1 MKKPLFIVK
10 KPVIIALAFVAIIAI
25 FNSLYILNPTQQA
38 LVLRLGKAVAV
49 VTKPGLKAK
58 IPFVENILV
67 YDKRILHINISF
79 TPEEVI
85 ASDRKRVIVDAY
97 AKYKITNPLKFYEKV
112 GNETLL
118 VTRLNPILEAALR
131 DEVGRV
137 SLQDLLT
144 KGRADVMGNIRRF
157 ANTNAEKFGI
167 EVVDVR
173 IRRTDLPQ
181 ENSNAI
187 YSRMQTSHEK
197 EARQTRA
204 QGAEQAQRVTARAD
218 RDSRVILA
226 EAEKQAQITRGTGDA
241 QATKIFAAAFSKDPS
256 FFAFYRTMQAYRKTL
271 NKSDTTMVLS
281 PDSEFLK
288 YFKNP

>member
-1 MKKPLFIVK
+1 MKKPLL
-10 KPVIIALAFVAIIAI
+10 IILALIAVVTLY
-25 FNSLYILNPTQQA
+25 NSLYIINPTQQA

-49 VTKPGLKAK
+49 VTEPGLKAK
-58 IPFVENILV
+58 LPFVEAILV

-85 ASDRKRVIVDAY
+85 AADRKRVIVDAF
-97 AKYKITNPLKFYEKV
+97 AKYKIINPLKFYEKV
-112 GNETLL
+112 GNEALL
-118 VTRLNPILEAALR
+118 MTRLNPILEASLR

-144 KGRADVMGNIRRF
+144 KGRADVMDNIRNI
-157 ANTNAEKFGI
+157 ANANAEKFGI

-218 RDSRVILA
+218 RDSKVILA
-226 EAEKQAQITRGTGDA
+226 EAEKQAQITRGEGDA
-241 QATKIFAAAFSKDPS
+241 EATRIFAEAFGKDQS

>member
-1 MKKPLFIVK
+1 MKKPFI
-10 KPVIIALAFVAIIAI
+10 IILALVVGITLY
-25 FNSLYILNPTQQA
+25 NSLYILNQTQQA
-38 LVLRLGKAVAV
+38 LVLRLGRAVDV
-49 VTKPGLKAK
+49 VTDPGLKTK

-85 ASDRKRVIVDAY
+85 AADRKRVIVDAF

-118 VTRLNPILEAALR
+118 VTRLNPILEATLR
-131 DEVGRV
+131 EEVGKV

-144 KGRADVMGNIRRF
+144 GSRAGVMESIRKS
-157 ANTNAEKFGI
+157 ANLNASKFGI
-167 EVVDVR
+167 DVVDVR

-204 QGAEQAQRVTARAD
+204 QGAEQAQIITARAD
-218 RDSRVILA
+218 RDSKVILA
-226 EAEKQAQITRGTGDA
+226 EAEKQAQIIRGEGDSEATR
-241 QATKIFAAAFSKDPS
+241 IFAEASGKDQN

-288 YFKNP
+288 YFKNLETKP